1 MPNAQ
6 FRVEISPKQLSENG
20 ADKVSFLF
28 SANKGVSPQPITEVA
43 SGGEISRVMLSLKSM
58 ISDTVKQ
65 PTIIFDEIDTGV
77 SGQTAERMAKIMHG
91 MANSGRQV
99 ISITHLPQIAA
110 MGDNHL
116 IVEKKENN
124 NSTESTMRELSSD
137 ERVNEIARLLSG
149 SKITQAAIEN
159 ANILLNSKD

>member
-1 MPNAQ
+1 
-6 FRVEISPKQLSENG
+6 
-20 ADKVSFLF
+20 
-28 SANKGVSPQPITEVA
+28 
-43 SGGEISRVMLSLKSM
+43 
-58 ISDTVKQ
+58 
-65 PTIIFDEIDTGV
+65 
-77 SGQTAERMAKIMHG
+77 MAKIMHG

-124 NSTESTMRELSSD
+124 NSTESTMRELSGD